1 MKLLTLEQ
9 KKRGFQAVTLLLGVL
24 KGTIS
29 KEDASLILNGRKRK
43 CRPGAGGIC
52 QTHGQLMKEC
62 HG

>member
-1 MKLLTLEQ
+1 MKLLTPDQ
-9 KKRGFQAVTLLLGVL
+9 KKRGLQAVQLLLGVVQG
-24 KGTIS
+24 KIS